1 MVEVPIQGY
10 YEYGIPKFCMKEAD
24 GSVNSKVGK
33 LLAVLLALM
42 LVVAFLPAC
51 AAEEEPA
58 EEPEAE
64 EPAEEEPEVAIKA
77 AMVTDVGGLGDKSF
91 NDLAF
96 AGLQQAESE
105 LGAEIQVQESKEITD
120 YETNI
125 TLLGDAGFDMIFAVG
140 FLMTDTV
147 SLMSTAYPDVMF
159 GGIDEGF
166 ATVPDNVVSLLF
178 KEHEGSYLAGVVAGL
193 ATKDTFDERLN
204 ADNVIGFVGGMDVP
218 LIRKFQAGFEAGAK
232 SVNPD
237 VEVVALYTGSFSDV
251 AKGKELGL
259 SLIDQGADVI
269 YAAAGACGE
278 GTVRACQEKGALFI
292 GVDSDQYNTISGS
305 GDVMLTS
312 MMKRVDVAVFET
324 IKSAVDGTFAG
335 GTVVEYGLEVG
346 GVGLAPWHDFEDKV
360 PQAIKDAVD
369 KATEDIISGAVTVPD
384 AL

>member
-1 MVEVPIQGY
+1 MRRTQILY
-10 YEYGIPKFCMKEAD
+10 READ
-24 GSVNSKVGK
+24 RRVNGKLSKV
-33 LLAVLLALM
+33 LIVLLALT
-42 LVVAFLPAC
+42 LVLAFVPAC
-51 AAEEEPA
+51 AT
-58 EEPEAE
+58 
-64 EPAEEEPEVAIKA
+64 EEEPEEETTTEETTEESATDVKA
-77 AMVTDVGGLGDKSF
+77 AMITDTAGLGDKSF
-91 NDLAF
+91 NDLTWRGF
-96 AGLQQAESE
+96 EQAESE
-105 LGAEIQVQESKEITD
+105 LGVEVKVLESATIND
-120 YETNI
+120 YEPN
-125 TLLGDAGFDMIFAVG
+125 LQELALAGYSPLVATG
-140 FLMTDTV
+140 FLLTDTV
-147 SLMSTAYPDVMF
+147 SKICVEYPDTMF
-159 GGIDEGF
+159 INIDGF
-166 ATVPDNVVSLLF
+166 FDPVPENVVGVGF
-178 KEHEGSYLAGVVAGL
+178 KENEGSYLAGVVAGL

-204 ADNVIGFVGGMDVP
+204 DKNVIGFVGGMDVP

-237 VEVVALYTGSFSDV
+237 VQVIALYTGSFSDV